1 MSHTPTRPSQAISA
15 DLLADGIRYERG
27 GVVARARECFEAAAR
42 TVEQAPA
49 EAAEAWWRLA
59 NLHRLHSSW
68 EDALAAARTSVQI
81 AQAHGL
87 RNTEADAL
95 NIEGAVWSIRGEYD
109 TARALYTRMLSLAST
124 QATRAKALQNLGT
137 VAAEERDF
145 DEGERLFAESREA
158 YRAAGDARGE
168 ANSLLNIG
176 RLQLDRGF
184 ADLASHTL
192 DAAVAAARQT
202 GDLEMHAAAM
212 LNHGKLRYVG
222 RNTTSIL
229 TMQQLERTANRG
241 VLQRK
246 LEGNGI
252 AGDRSEELSSS
263 QVRVETERL
272 STRGRGGSGTIGVLF
287 ALSIAITLYLT
298 IFIHGS
304 NVMRGVLEEKQTR
317 VAEVVLSSVNSDTLL
332 MGKVIGIGAVGFTQ
346 LTAWIVIATGMV
358 YLRAPILAKFGI
370 QAPSFA
376 LPELNATMGIVIL
389 MTFLLGFLFYA
400 ALFAMVGAIVSTEQ
414 DAQQAQMPVVLLLGL
429 TLSTVQG
436 ILTNP
441 EGLLARVLTVVPFS
455 SPIVLPLRLS
465 LAPLSDRE
473 VMLSLGTLS
482 VSAIAA
488 TFLAARLYR
497 VGILMYGKR
506 PTLREALRWIGAR

>member
-1 MSHTPTRPSQAISA
+1 MSHAPTRPSQAISA

-27 GVVARARECFEAAAR
+27 GVGARARECFEAVTR
-42 TVEQAPA
+42 NVEEAPA

-145 DEGERLFAESREA
+145 DEGERLFTESREA

-192 DAAVAAARQT
+192 DAAVVAARQT

-212 LNHGKLRYVG
+212 LNHGMALSELG
-222 RNTTSIL
+222 RTSEAEERITTAYGQFTIADIPVQRVRCL
-229 TMQQLERTANRG
+229 MQLATLA
-241 VLQRK
+241 
-246 LEGNGI
+246 
-252 AGDRSEELSSS
+252 A
-263 QVRVETERL
+263 
-272 STRGRGGSGTIGVLF
+272 GRGETFGSRICLRHAG
-287 ALSIAITLYLT
+287 
-298 IFIHGS
+298 
-304 NVMRGVLEEKQTR
+304 E
-317 VAEVVLSSVNSDTLL
+317 VANSAGLPRE
-332 MGKVIGIGAVGFTQ
+332 
-346 LTAWIVIATGMV
+346 
-358 YLRAPILAKFGI
+358 LRLIDAQVK
-370 QAPSFA
+370 A
-376 LPELNATMGIVIL
+376 LPPDV
-389 MTFLLGFLFYA
+389 
-400 ALFAMVGAIVSTEQ
+400 
-414 DAQQAQMPVVLLLGL
+414 
-429 TLSTVQG
+429 
-436 ILTNP
+436 
-441 EGLLARVLTVVPFS
+441 
-455 SPIVLPLRLS
+455 
-465 LAPLSDRE
+465 
-473 VMLSLGTLS
+473 
-482 VSAIAA
+482 
-488 TFLAARLYR
+488 
-497 VGILMYGKR
+497 
-506 PTLREALRWIGAR
+506 